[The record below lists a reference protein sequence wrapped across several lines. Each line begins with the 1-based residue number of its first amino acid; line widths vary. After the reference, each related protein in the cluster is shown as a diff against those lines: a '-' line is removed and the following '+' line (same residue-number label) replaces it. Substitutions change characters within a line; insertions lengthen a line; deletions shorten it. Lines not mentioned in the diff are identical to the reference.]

1 MNAFR
6 GLMWALAI
14 EAFAF
19 AMIALFFIGPRDAG
33 VMVAVIAAVVILV
46 ELCNA
51 LRRDR
56 ERMRRGREVVWQRR
70 DALDCPDCGCPAERC
85 EPLWSGQRKCCPD
98 CRHAIPRDDA
108 YQTSLAD
115 DFSGKWDE

>member
-1 MNAFR
+1 
-6 GLMWALAI
+6 MWALAI
-14 EAFAF
+14 EAFAA
-19 AMIALFFIGPRDAG
+19 AMIALFFIGPLDAG
-33 VMVAVIAAVVILV
+33 LMVAVIAAVIILV

-56 ERMRRGREVVWQRR
+56 ERMRRGRGAVWQR
-70 DALDCPDCGCPAERC
+70 
-85 EPLWSGQRKCCPD
+85 
-98 CRHAIPRDDA
+98 RDDA